1 MIEKIINEMIENRN
15 YRQYMAVNMIKF
27 IEGKHNQNDID
38 VFFPSALL
46 IKEK

>member
-1 MIEKIINEMIENRN
+1 MEMIWIFFNEQNRD
-15 YRQYMAVNMIKF
+15 YRQYMAKNMIKF
-27 IEGKHNQNDID
+27 IEGKYTKNDID